1 MVMAAQTPRADGIDP
16 KLLREAADWLM
27 QLQSGKNTAEHRRVF
42 EQWRTQSAAHAAA
55 WQRAETVLST
65 FGQVPARI
73 GRATLNGLAKPD
85 RRRAIHALGLF
96 ALGAPTAWLA
106 WPHQPWG
113 PWRADLR
120 TAKGEQR
127 TLELAD
133 GTRLVLN
140 TDSVVDVA
148 FTPDT
153 RRLRLIQGEIL
164 VTTARDPAPQPRP
177 FIVETA
183 EGRIRPIGTRFS
195 VRQLDGETHAAVFEG
210 AVEINTAQGRQHRL
224 NAGEQ
229 NRFQARQIGTAT
241 PVDSSAALWEHGMLA
256 ARDMPL
262 AELIAELAR
271 HRPGVLRCH
280 PAVAALRVS
289 GVFPLRDT
297 DASLDLLIQTRP
309 LALRSKTRYWV
320 SVEPRPPS
328 IH

>member
-1 MVMAAQTPRADGIDP
+1 MVMPAQPSRADGIDP
-16 KLLREAADWLM
+16 QLLGEAADWLM
-27 QLQSGKNTAEHRRVF
+27 QLQSGDNSAEQRRVF
-42 EQWRTQSAAHAAA
+42 EQWRVQSAAHAAA
-55 WQRAETVLST
+55 WQRAEAVLGT

-85 RRRAIHALGLF
+85 RRRAIHAMGLF
-96 ALGAPTAWLA
+96 ALGAPVAWLA
-106 WPHQPWG
+106 WQHQPWA
-113 PWRADLR
+113 ADLR

-140 TDSVVDVA
+140 TDSVVDIS
-148 FTPDT
+148 FTRDA

-164 VTTARDPAPQPRP
+164 VTTALDPAPQPRP
-177 FIVETA
+177 FVVETA

-195 VRQLDGETHAAVFEG
+195 VRQLDGETQAAVFEG
-210 AVEINTAQGRQHRL
+210 AVDITASRGRQHRL

-229 NRFQARQIGTAT
+229 TRFQAQQISTAT

-271 HRPGVLRCH
+271 HRTGVLRCH

-297 DASLDLLIQTRP
+297 DASLDLLVQTRP
-309 LALRSKTRYWV
+309 LALRYRTRYWV
-320 SVEPRPPS
+320 SVEPRS
-328 IH
+328 S